1 MKNNPY
7 SALLLIPITLA
18 INLFLFCTCAFIDT
32 QLIPWNASDG
42 GHPVPV
48 VTLLA
53 FIVMPIID
61 IVVGIIAIVI
71 TLVRVIQARKRKKEE
86 NN

>member
-7 SALLLIPITLA
+7 SALLLIPILIV
-18 INLFLFCTCAFIDT
+18 INIIILILSSLIDT
-32 QLIPWNASDG
+32 QLIPWASNSG

-48 VTLLA
+48 FTLLA

-61 IVVGIIAIVI
+61 IIGGIIAVVI
-71 TLVRVIQARKRKKEE
+71 TVIRVTKAKNK
-86 NN
+86 